1 MEVTELAE
9 RIFLN
14 LPYVAT
20 DQQIEVIG
28 ALAHFMSD
36 SMPSDSVFLLSGY
49 AGTGKTSLMG
59 SLVKTCDDVGI
70 PVVLMAPTGR
80 AAKVFGAFARHFA
93 STIHR
98 RIYRAPAPGSGLGF
112 TTVADNPLQNAL
124 FIVDEASMIGGDDV
138 AAEDGRQSLLAD
150 LIYYV
155 YSGVGCRMVLIG
167 DTAQLPPVGS
177 VESPAMQPDKLRG
190 FGLKVMKAVLT
201 ATVRQANDSGILYNA
216 TWLRR
221 ALRATP
227 LPVPCLHLRGFG
239 DVNAISGEEL
249 EDVLSSSYS
258 RVGIGDTILV
268 TRSNR
273 AAVKYNLAIRSR
285 LLGRDEELSRGERL
299 MVAKNNYLWSARIK
313 QLDFIANGDIAVVD
327 RIIDTEFK
335 YGFRFADVEIS
346 LTDRD
351 ISLQCKIMLDTLL
364 SETPALPGA
373 DMQRLMSL
381 ALNDPDLF
389 PQSMP
394 MTRRLREL
402 RSNPYVNALQVKY
415 AYAVTCHK
423 SQGGQ
428 WKDVYVD
435 MGYIPP
441 EAQGVD
447 FYRWLYTDTTR
458 ASSRLYYINPAI
470 ELR

>member
-1 MEVTELAE
+1 M
-9 RIFLN
+9 
-14 LPYVAT
+14 
-20 DQQIEVIG
+20 
-28 ALAHFMSD
+28 
-36 SMPSDSVFLLSGY
+36 
-49 AGTGKTSLMG
+49 
-59 SLVKTCDDVGI
+59 
-70 PVVLMAPTGR
+70 
-80 AAKVFGAFARHFA
+80 
-93 STIHR
+93 
-98 RIYRAPAPGSGLGF
+98 
-112 TTVADNPLQNAL
+112 
-124 FIVDEASMIGGDDV
+124 
-138 AAEDGRQSLLAD
+138 
-150 LIYYV
+150 
-155 YSGVGCRMVLIG
+155 
-167 DTAQLPPVGS
+167 
-177 VESPAMQPDKLRG
+177 
-190 FGLKVMKAVLT
+190 
-201 ATVRQANDSGILYNA
+201 
-216 TWLRR
+216 
-221 ALRATP
+221 
-227 LPVPCLHLRGFG
+227 
-239 DVNAISGEEL
+239 
-249 EDVLSSSYS
+249 LSSSYS

-447 FYRWLYTDTTR
+447 FYRWLYTATTR